1 MHAARG
7 LLHLCRKPGC
17 HGDKWQRPT
26 EMTNVTWTS
35 EQLAILVNAADS
47 QDPEVVLQVLLGT
60 RSVCTPSYISIMLG
74 RTNILSML
82 VKAMRGNLF
91 RENFPLLM
99 AAVLVLS
106 TLSQA
111 CFHMRVCVCV
121 IMYLCVNIVT
131 HTHTPWFWHWMIR
144 DADCVVQGSVGGRR
158 FPSDTQGAFEFD
170 AKDTRTSSQYAG
182 MRREY
187 SSNQL
192 VHFSYWF
199 RKRLQSAKGVMS
211 TWDEATLAQKARIL
225 THSPEATMGAVAE
238 VFPQVYFVWS

>member
-1 MHAARG
+1 VAEAMSQLANAETKETKQEFMDSGMIKTLGHLSRSKDKETRMHAARG

-26 EMTNVTWTS
+26 ELTNITWTS

-82 VKAMRGNLF
+82 VKAMKGNLF

-111 CFHMRVCVCV
+111 CFRMRACVCV
-121 IMYLCVNIVT
+121 MMYMCVNINT
-131 HTHTPWFWHWMIR
+131 HTHTPWF
-144 DADCVVQGSVGGRR
+144 
-158 FPSDTQGAFEFD
+158 
-170 AKDTRTSSQYAG
+170 
-182 MRREY
+182 
-187 SSNQL
+187 
-192 VHFSYWF
+192 
-199 RKRLQSAKGVMS
+199 
-211 TWDEATLAQKARIL
+211 
-225 THSPEATMGAVAE
+225 
-238 VFPQVYFVWS
+238 